1 MNDQGKFPINTAGGR
16 MITSIPCVNINSTI
30 KDVEELLREKSK
42 EFDTLDYIYV
52 TNGENVL
59 NGVISIKKILGT
71 SNKDLKVNQ
80 LMDKNLITAKPL
92 TPQERLVYLTL
103 SHGIKAIP
111 IVDSKKR
118 LLGVVP
124 HDIIFKIFNQEVQS
138 DVFKFGGIFHR
149 VGKEFA
155 TLRAS
160 TKLMIK
166 SRLPWLI
173 LGVFGGVIAASV
185 ISSFEDLL
193 SNFLVLAAFIPVLV
207 YMSDAVGTQSETLII
222 RSIALDPKLS
232 LRSYFLREFKVSAA
246 LAITCAVIISITAII
261 GWKNPVIGLIIGFSM
276 FLSII
281 AAVFISTFFPL
292 VFRKFGYD
300 PAVATGPF
308 ATMVSDIST
317 LAIYFTVAT
326 LFLDYTGLI

>member
-1 MNDQGKFPINTAGGR
+1 
-16 MITSIPCVNINSTI
+16 
-30 KDVEELLREKSK
+30 
-42 EFDTLDYIYV
+42 
-52 TNGENVL
+52 
-59 NGVISIKKILGT
+59 
-71 SNKDLKVNQ
+71 
-80 LMDKNLITAKPL
+80 
-92 TPQERLVYLTL
+92 
-103 SHGIKAIP
+103 
-111 IVDSKKR
+111 
-118 LLGVVP
+118 
-124 HDIIFKIFNQEVQS
+124 
-138 DVFKFGGIFHR
+138 
-149 VGKEFA
+149 
-155 TLRAS
+155 
-160 TKLMIK
+160 MIK

-207 YMSDAVGTQSETLII
+207 YMSDAPGTQSETLII

-246 LAITCAVIISITAII
+246 LAITCAIIICITAII
-261 GWKNPVIGLIIGFSM
+261 GWKNPLIGIIIGFSM